1 MSYLNVNIKEGT
13 KIFTGGKESQTFSG
27 HSPFCP
33 GGGARLQ
40 TLHMQNEKEG
50 LVSLNSRSFKI
61 VIKSTKHQQS

>member
-40 TLHMQNEKEG
+40 TLHMQNEKG
-50 LVSLNSRSFKI
+50 FVSLNSRSFKI